1 MAGSLKETNYDEAK
15 NVFEVIMKNFPTSSY
30 FLKLYCELEKQ
41 EGHNSRV
48 EAVGALL
55 AIKCSFLTLI

>member
-1 MAGSLKETNYDEAK
+1 
-15 NVFEVIMKNFPTSSY
+15 MKNFPTSSY